1 MRISFDP
8 EKDAANRIKHGV
20 SLSLAR
26 ELDWDSALVW
36 IDGRFDYD
44 ELRMIALAPKT
55 DTLYYVSYVDRG
67 RQRRIISLRPAT
79 RREVKHYVDQI

>member
-8 EKDAANRIKHGV
+8 EKDSANRVKHGV

-36 IDGRFDYD
+36 IDDRFDYD
-44 ELRMIALAPKT
+44 ELRLIALAPKT
-55 DTLYYVSYVDRG
+55 DTLYFVSYVDRG
-67 RQRRIISLRPAT
+67 SLRRIISLRPAT
-79 RREVKHYVDQI
+79 RREVKHYVNQS